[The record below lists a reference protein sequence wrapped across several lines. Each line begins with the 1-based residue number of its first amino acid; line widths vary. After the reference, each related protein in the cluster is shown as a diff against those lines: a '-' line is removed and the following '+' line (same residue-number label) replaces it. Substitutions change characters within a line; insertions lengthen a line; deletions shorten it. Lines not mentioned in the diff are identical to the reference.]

1 MCLPNLKN
9 YKLREFREK
18 LVNDGKITPMEAD
31 ELKGR
36 TDTLLTISLLV
47 IGFSL
52 FGLGLLTGFVIGK
65 L

>member
-18 LVNDGKITPMEAD
+18 LVQEGKITPSEAN

-36 TDTLLTISLLV
+36 TDTLLTISLIV
-47 IGFSL
+47 VGFSL
-52 FGLGLLTGFVIGK
+52 FGLGLLTGFVIGN